1 MARAFPHQQQSSE
14 STRDEAR
21 ELGSGAATGAM
32 ASLPWSI
39 VPEREGSDNPCSRH
53 LSESRCLITAFIVQV
68 VSQFQ
73 RFTSPFRRLRRKPP
87 DDLAPG
93 SIFIFLRVFGAFL
106 FHRTVVGPA
115 HQPIKLLSDAS
126 PKAEPIIIPGSCY
139 RSRVVCP
146 YKNTQFAQERNTLP
160 RTARGRKPAQ
170 FSPCQRRSP

>member
-1 MARAFPHQQQSSE
+1 VARAFPHQHKALSPNG
-14 STRDEAR
+14 TRAR

-39 VPEREGSDNPCSRH
+39 VPEREGSDKPCSPH
-53 LSESRCLITAFIVQV
+53 PFESRCLITAFIVQV

-87 DDLAPG
+87 DDLTPG

-106 FHRTVVGPA
+106 FHRTVVEPA
-115 HQPIKLLSDAS
+115 CQPKLLSDAS
-126 PKAEPIIIPGSCY
+126 PKAEPIIIIPGSCY
-139 RSRVVCP
+139 RTGVVCP
-146 YKNTQFAQERNTLP
+146 YKNAQLAQERNTLP
-160 RTARGRKPAQ
+160 RTARGRKPVQ